1 MAIAIS
7 YKSESGDDYL
17 SIYEGKS
24 ISEIIEAEKEKFDEE
39 FAYLY
44 ICGVRS
50 TQDLDVEAIEEQ
62 LTEAIEGY
70 HSTLEE

>member
-1 MAIAIS
+1 MTVAIS

-44 ICGVRS
+44 VCEVRS
-50 TQDLDVEAIEEQ
+50 TCDLGAESIDEK
-62 LTEAIEGY
+62 LTEAIEEY
-70 HSTLEE
+70 SNATR